1 LEERNRKTEAD
12 QVVVYPVVVRR
23 KREPAVVA
31 GSCGNGS
38 SNNPFVNP
46 FIYGLES
53 NQVESL
59 SYFNPP
65 AIGYCGVRNEHVELP
80 AAVGFAEGNISH
92 IERNSQQILCPGEMP
107 SVAESLE
114 ESIPYVER
122 NPEQILSP
130 GYVGG
135 NIEPVEPRQNLSSLN
150 ISSNPFLR
158 GPMDFNFCGSTP
170 AIPENPEPM
179 ANESIQETEST
190 VIDRSNEFIHV
201 DTPRRFLQGRT
212 LYRTPPRR
220 HPLRDKR
227 EPDRLSYKGG
237 INAIIK
243 ANTFFCLCLM
253 NDGWNEWLIFNGFEW
268 MYIIMIEW
276 IWVTLNYIRYKL
288 TRRLFFEVMNNT
300 TYVIGHIFYLFF
312 LKGQYLLILFFRRI
326 N

>member
-1 LEERNRKTEAD
+1 MEERNRTEAD
-12 QVVVYPVVVRR
+12 QVVVFPVVVRR
-23 KREPAVVA
+23 KREPAVMA
-31 GSCGNGS
+31 RSCGNGDGAMLPPS
-38 SNNPFVNP
+38 NPFLNP
-46 FIYGLES
+46 FIYGLEN

-59 SYFNPP
+59 TYFSPP
-65 AIGYCGVRNEHVELP
+65 AIGYCGVGNGHVELP
-80 AAVGFAEGNISH
+80 PGSVEGNISH
-92 IERNSQQILCPGEMP
+92 VERNSQQIFFPGEMP
-107 SVAESLE
+107 PAAESVE

-158 GPMDFNFCGSTP
+158 GPMDINFCGSTP

-190 VIDRSNEFIHV
+190 VIDRSNEFVYV

-220 HPLRDKR
+220 HSLRDRR

-237 INAIIK
+237 INAKIK
-243 ANTFFCLCLM
+243 ASKFLCLSLM
-253 NDGWNEWLIFNGFEW
+253 NDEWNEWMIFNGV
-268 MYIIMIEW
+268 EW
-276 IWVTLNYIRYKL
+276 IGLGTF
-288 TRRLFFEVMNNT
+288 RLF
-300 TYVIGHIFYLFF
+300 
-312 LKGQYLLILFFRRI
+312 
-326 N
+326 